1 MCSIPASIGSRLIM
15 HIDADAFFA
24 SVEQKDN
31 PELRGKPVIIGHDPR
46 NRGVVST
53 CSYEARAY
61 GVHSAMPVSQAYRL
75 CPTGI
80 FVKPRMKRYQ
90 EVSAA
95 MFAIFD
101 KYSPLIEELSIDE
114 AFIDATGEDAVK
126 LASHICKE
134 VKRELGITVT
144 AGISYCK
151 YLAKIASDLA
161 KPDGLKLIGTNEAYS
176 FLSGLPVS
184 RLPGVGPKTGAK
196 LASMRIASVGTLRQM
211 PEDWFIKV
219 FGKSGPRVLEL
230 CNGIDNEPVTRSRE
244 AKSIGE
250 ETTFQYDIADWNIL
264 RTHLASL
271 SQNVAFR
278 LRKAGLKS
286 KTVGIKIRFADFS
299 TITREYTTPEHISS
313 DPGIFQE
320 ATKLLESV
328 KRPKP
333 VRLVGVTAKGL
344 TPEGKIPPSLFENHL
359 SSWDIVSR
367 SIDSLRSKYG
377 KPVLFLGSSMQCKT
391 QKKKQSP

>member
-1 MCSIPASIGSRLIM
+1 MCPIPAAIRSRLII

-24 SVEQKDN
+24 SVEQRDN
-31 PELRGKPVIIGHDPR
+31 PELRGKPVIVGHDPR
-46 NRGVVST
+46 SRGVVST

-61 GVHSAMPVSQAYRL
+61 GVRSAMPVSQAYRL

-90 EVSAA
+90 EVSGA

-114 AFIDATGEDAVK
+114 AFIDATGEDGVQM
-126 LASHICKE
+126 ASRIRKE
-134 VKRELGITVT
+134 VKQELGITVT

-161 KPDGLKLIGTNEAYS
+161 KPDGLRVIERDEAFS
-176 FLSGLPVS
+176 FLSGLHVS

-196 LASMRIASVGTLRQM
+196 LASMGITSVGTLRQM
-211 PEDWFIKV
+211 PEDWFVKV
-219 FGKSGPRVLEL
+219 FGKSGARVSEL
-230 CNGIDNEPVTRSRE
+230 CNGIDNESVTRSRE

-250 ETTFQYDIADWNIL
+250 ETTFQHDISDWNIL
-264 RTHLASL
+264 RSHLASL

-278 LRKAGLKS
+278 LRKAGLKC

-299 TITREYTTPEHISS
+299 TITREHTTPEHISS
-313 DPGIFQE
+313 DPDIFQE
-320 ATKLLESV
+320 ASKLLESV
-328 KRPKP
+328 KRQRP

-344 TPEGKIPPSLFENHL
+344 IPEDRIPPSLFESKP
-359 SSWDIVSR
+359 SSWDNVSR
-367 SIDSLRSKYG
+367 SMDGLRSKYG
-377 KPVLFLGSSMQCKT
+377 KPVLFLGSSMQRKT
-391 QKKKQSP
+391 QDKD